1 MEVVGIKFKN
11 NSKVYYFLPNG
22 LTLNENDAV
31 IVETPSGQDIAYV
44 KKGNFELTEEF
55 SEELKPVVRMAT
67 NKDLENKA
75 KLESRRDEV
84 LKTTK
89 ELILKLNLDMKIVDV
104 EFTLDG
110 QKIIISYVCED
121 RVDFRELV
129 KELAAVLKARIEL
142 KQIGIRD
149 QAKIVGGIGICG
161 QPCCCGRFLDDF
173 NKVSI
178 KMAKNQNLSL
188 NPTKISGVCGRL
200 MCCLEYENL
209 TYAEA
214 LELMPKINSTVVTP
228 DGEGTVVYNNIL
240 DKKCTIKFIKG
251 DDVKLSD
258 YDVENIKFSKPAI
271 VKQNENKPNETKAEN
286 KQIKQENKKE
296 HSNNKKQ
303 ENKTITNS
311 EQNASENKSAL
322 APKKHKKHGK
332 KNNNAK

>member
-11 NSKVYYFLPNG
+11 NSKVYYFSPNG
-22 LTLNENDAV
+22 LNLKENDAV
-31 IVETPSGQDIAYV
+31 VVETPSGLDIAYI
-44 KKGNFELTEEF
+44 KKGNFELTEDF
-55 SEELKPVVRMAT
+55 SEPLKPVVRLAT
-67 NKDLENKA
+67 EKDLMDKEKFM
-75 KLESRRDEV
+75 LRRDDV

-89 ELILKLNLDMKIVDV
+89 ELILKLSLDMKIVDV
-104 EFTLDG
+104 EFPLDG

-129 KELAAVLKARIEL
+129 KELATVLKARIEL

-161 QPCCCGRFLDDF
+161 QTCCCGRFLDDF

-200 MCCLEYENL
+200 MCCLEYENN

-214 LELMPKINSTVVTP
+214 LELMPKINSLVTTP
-228 DGEGTVVYNNIL
+228 DGEGTVVYNDIL
-240 DKKCTIKFIKG
+240 NKKCTVKFIKG
-251 DDVKLSD
+251 DDVKLND
-258 YDVENIKFSKPAI
+258 YEVEKIKFNKPAI
-271 VKQNENKPNETKAEN
+271 QKQTDNT
-286 KQIKQENKKE
+286 
-296 HSNNKKQ
+296 SNVKKQ
-303 ENKTITNS
+303 ESEPANNNKTENALEKTN
-311 EQNASENKSAL
+311 KT
-322 APKKHKKHGK
+322 KKHKKYGK

>member
-31 IVETPSGQDIAYV
+31 IVETPSGQDIAHV
-44 KKGNFELTEEF
+44 KRGNFELNEDF
-55 SEELKPVVRMAT
+55 SEPLKPVVRIAT
-67 NKDLENKA
+67 EKDLANKA
-75 KLESRRDEV
+75 KLESKRDEV

-89 ELILKLNLDMKIVDV
+89 ELILKLKLDMKIVDV

-129 KELAAVLKARIEL
+129 KELASILKARIEL

-200 MCCLEYENL
+200 MCCLEYENN

-214 LELMPKINSTVVTP
+214 LELMPKINSTVTTP
-228 DGEGTVVYNNIL
+228 DGEGTVVYNDIL
-240 DKKCTIKFIKG
+240 NKKCTVKFIKG
-251 DDVKLSD
+251 DDVKVND
-258 YDVENIKFSKPAI
+258 YEVENIKFSKPALN
-271 VKQNENKPNETKAEN
+271 KQTEQKPENKPANENNKPNKSETLNVTNNENVADKNVEN
-286 KQIKQENKKE
+286 KQ
-296 HSNNKKQ
+296 NNK
-303 ENKTITNS
+303 N
-311 EQNASENKSAL
+311 
-322 APKKHKKHGK
+322 KKHKKHGK